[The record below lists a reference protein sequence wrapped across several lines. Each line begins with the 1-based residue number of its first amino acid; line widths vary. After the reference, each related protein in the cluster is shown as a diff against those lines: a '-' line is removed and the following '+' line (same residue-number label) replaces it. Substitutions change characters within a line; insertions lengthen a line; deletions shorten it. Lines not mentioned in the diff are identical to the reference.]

1 MLQEIVE
8 LQKSAVA
15 KLISVVKN
23 ERKDSYTFRAPTG
36 SGKTYMMADFMNQML
51 EANSGV
57 VFLVSSLSK
66 SDLAKQNYDKFCEYR
81 NKNYFKNLN
90 PYLINSEIAGEERL
104 HIPSDFNVYLLPR
117 DLYKEN
123 SRLMQGP
130 MFAFLTEMRMVQK

>member
-15 KLISVVKN
+15 KLISIVKN

-51 EANSGV
+51 ETNSGV
-57 VFLVSSLSK
+57 IFLVSSLSK

-81 NKNYFKNLN
+81 DKNYFKNLN
-90 PYLINSEIAGEERL
+90 PYLINSEIAGEERC
-104 HIPSDFNVYLLPR
+104 IVSDIAGTTR
-117 DLYKEN
+117 DATDTVIEN
-123 SRLMQGP
+123 AHGK
-130 MFAFLTEMRMVQK
+130 FTFIDKIFKNE